1 MIRVYKRL
9 STKSVIVLNLFEFIL
24 KITRNS
30 VYLITVIIH
39 YFAYINI
46 LKDIMIRNM
55 FVN

>member
-1 MIRVYKRL
+1 MIRVKRL

-46 LKDIMIRNM
+46 LKDRMIRNM